1 MRPCTGKPDHQHT
14 LRSKPLYRTVRRRV
28 KSQIQIQPV
37 QSIHTFIHLPTPP
50 SENHITPQ
58 HPTPNSTP
66 VVLGLCTLPASLP
79 PILTP
84 TLRNLHKRFL
94 RKSGSSSPQSGQSQI
109 GVKHGRPCKCGMLA
123 GPLGCAAEK
132 SGQVRRLWVGLQG

>member
-1 MRPCTGKPDHQHT
+1 MRPCTGKPDDQHT
-14 LRSKPLYRTVRRRV
+14 LRPKPVYRTVRQDLNPRS
-28 KSQIQIQPV
+28 KPSNPFT
-37 QSIHTFIHLPTPP
+37 HPP
-50 SENHITPQ
+50 SFLPPPSYNHITPQ
-58 HPTPNSTP
+58 HQTPNSTP
-66 VVLGLCTLPASLP
+66 VVLGLCTLPASRP

>member
-1 MRPCTGKPDHQHT
+1 MDGE
-14 LRSKPLYRTVRRRV
+14 
-28 KSQIQIQPV
+28 I
-37 QSIHTFIHLPTPP
+37 
-50 SENHITPQ
+50 HITAQ

-66 VVLGLCTLPASLP
+66 VVPGLFTLPASLP

-109 GVKHGRPCKCGMLA
+109 GVKHGKPCKCGMLA
-123 GPLGCAAEK
+123 GPLGWATEK
-132 SGQVRRLWVGLQG
+132 SGHVRRLRLGLQGWWSSSLRNMLGSWFDLVGDSPVGLHTRCVRRRENGGFGLCTLEGC